1 MDRDQLPSV
10 VESLLFVSDGPVEL
24 TRLQRILDVEPADL
38 AAAIETLSE
47 ASRRRG
53 VHVQRHGD
61 SVQLVTAPEA
71 APYVEKLLGVQVS
84 GKLSTAAM
92 ETLAIIAYRQPVT
105 RAGIEA
111 IRGVNAER
119 ALATLLSRA
128 LISEVGRMD
137 TAGRPILYGTTFEFL
152 QHFGLQSV
160 AELPALG
167 EMS

>member
-1 MDRDQLPSV
+1 MDQEQLQRV

-24 TRLQRILDVEPADL
+24 VKLQRVLEVESADL
-38 AAAIETLSE
+38 AAAIETLGE

-61 SVQLVTAPEA
+61 SVQLATAPEA
-71 APYVEKLLGVQVS
+71 APYVEKLLGVQV
-84 GKLSTAAM
+84 GGRLSTAAM
-92 ETLAIIAYRQPVT
+92 ETLAIIAYRQPIT
-105 RAGIEA
+105 RARIEA

-119 ALATLLSRA
+119 ALATLLSRE
-128 LISEVGRMD
+128 LIGEVGRLD
-137 TAGRPILYGTTFEFL
+137 TVGRPILYGTTLEFL

-160 AELPALG
+160 AELPPLE